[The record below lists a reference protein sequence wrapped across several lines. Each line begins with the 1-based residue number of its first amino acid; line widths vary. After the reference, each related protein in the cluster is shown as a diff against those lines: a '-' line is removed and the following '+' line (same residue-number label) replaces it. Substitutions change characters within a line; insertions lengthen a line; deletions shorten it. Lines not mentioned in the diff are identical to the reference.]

1 MARRR
6 FFVDKIHHGQA
17 ELLDDQ
23 AHHLRNVLR
32 VEAGQRYEIS
42 DNERVY
48 LAEVSL
54 STKKRVVFDVQ
65 EELAAILPP
74 ARVTLYLAL
83 VKFDRFELAVEKA
96 TELGVDRIVPVIANR
111 SDRGLEKAVRKR
123 VERWLK
129 IAHEASQQSRRVRQP
144 EVADAVS
151 FAAAVGDN
159 SGHRFFLEEQD
170 GVPML
175 PAVLP
180 PEVDDGGIALL
191 IGPEGGWSGAE
202 RELVEKGGWQAVSL
216 GPQILRTETAAIA
229 ALAIVMAHWAQR

>member
-6 FFVDKIHHGQA
+6 FFVDKVHHGQA
-17 ELLDDQ
+17 ELAGDQ

-54 STKKRVVFDVQ
+54 STKKRVVFDLQ
-65 EELAAILPP
+65 EELPAILPP
-74 ARVTLYLAL
+74 ARLHLYLAL

-96 TELGVDRIVPVIANR
+96 TELGAARIVPVIANR
-111 SDRGLEKAVRKR
+111 SERGLEKAVNKR
-123 VERWLK
+123 VERWRK

-151 FAAAVGDN
+151 FAAAVKDE

-180 PEVDDGGIALL
+180 RKADDGEIALL
-191 IGPEGGWSGAE
+191 IGPEGGWSAAE
-202 RELVEKGGWQAVSL
+202 RDLVEKGGWQAVSL